1 MESILTSTKKLCGGI
16 SEEDTTFDDE
26 LIIHINTVLA
36 LVQQAINIG
45 PENGFFIEGKTE
57 TWSDFV
63 NSDNKYFRMI
73 RTYVPAK
80 VRYIFDPPTGA
91 AMEALKET
99 IKELEWRLNIAAE

>member
-16 SEEDTTFDDE
+16 AEDDTTFDPDI
-26 LIIHINTVLA
+26 LIHINTVLA
-36 LVQQAINIG
+36 MLQQAVNIG
-45 PENGFFIEGKTE
+45 PEEGFVVTDKNA
-57 TWSDFV
+57 TWSDFIS
-63 NSDNKYFRMI
+63 SDNKYFAMVK
-73 RTYVPAK
+73 TYVPAK